1 MGYSACF
8 TIDVNMFWIF
18 ILFCF
23 FPCSHKQLC
32 LIKFLIFCTNSLSL
46 FVSSPPKQSNQNNI
60 TGRLR
65 AKGDN
70 LQSTKTRPGSCC
82 VS

>member
-23 FPCSHKQLC
+23 LSMLSQAVVLNKIFNLLYKQVVF
-32 LIKFLIFCTNSLSL
+32 IHVFSLRTIDL
-46 FVSSPPKQSNQNNI
+46 TVKTKIIQGNI
-60 TGRLR
+60 SMK
-65 AKGDN
+65 A
-70 LQSTKTRPGSCC
+70 CH
-82 VS
+82 

>member
-23 FPCSHKQLC
+23 FPCSHKQVVFN
-32 LIKFLIFCTNSLSL
+32 KIFNLLYKQHVFILLFSTETSL
-46 FVSSPPKQSNQNNI
+46 
-60 TGRLR
+60 
-65 AKGDN
+65 
-70 LQSTKTRPGSCC
+70 
-82 VS
+82 